1 MGYNPRLLQPAV
13 TKMHYPINEIFQTIQ
28 GEGVFTGL
36 PAIFVRLQGC
46 PVGCPWCDTR
56 HTWVVDPA
64 REVGV
69 QAVLDCSN
77 ESDGWSKM
85 STAQILA
92 SFQQLGYQARHVV
105 ITGGEPCLYDLQD
118 LSTALI
124 AAGYQVQI
132 ETSGTSEI
140 KTHEQTWVTVSPKI
154 NMKGGLPVLVSALER
169 ANEIKHPVATE
180 RHVEELD
187 VLLATARLR
196 DDVVIALQ
204 PISQKPRATQLAMA
218 TCIARNWRLSIQTH
232 KYLDID

>member
-1 MGYNPRLLQPAV
+1 
-13 TKMHYPINEIFQTIQ
+13 MHYPINEIFQTIQ

-64 REVGV
+64 REVDSKE
-69 QAVLDCSN
+69 VLDRSN

-85 STAQILA
+85 STDEILG
-92 SFQQLGYQARHVV
+92 SFETLGYRARHVV
-105 ITGGEPCLYDLQD
+105 LTGGEPCLYDLTE
-118 LSTALI
+118 LSTALVT
-124 AAGYQVQI
+124 AGFQVQI

-140 KTHEQTWVTVSPKI
+140 QTHDSTWVTVSPKI
-154 NMKGGLPVLVSALER
+154 GMKGGLPVLRSALER

-180 RHVEELD
+180 HHIEELD
-187 VLLATARLR
+187 VLLATAELR
-196 DDVVIALQ
+196 KDVVIALQ
-204 PISQKPRATQLAMA
+204 PISQKPRATELAMV

-232 KYLDID
+232 KYLNID

>member
-1 MGYNPRLLQPAV
+1 
-13 TKMHYPINEIFQTIQ
+13 MHYPINEIFQTIQ

-64 REVGV
+64 REVDSKE
-69 QAVLDCSN
+69 VLDRSN

-85 STAQILA
+85 STDEILG
-92 SFQQLGYQARHVV
+92 SFETLGYRARHVV
-105 ITGGEPCLYDLQD
+105 LTGGEPCLYDLTE
-118 LSTALI
+118 LSMALVTA
-124 AAGYQVQI
+124 GFQVQI

-140 KTHEQTWVTVSPKI
+140 QTHDSTWVTVSPKI
-154 NMKGGLPVLVSALER
+154 GMKGGLPVLRSALER

-180 RHVEELD
+180 HHIEELD
-187 VLLATARLR
+187 VLLATAELR
-196 DDVVIALQ
+196 KDVVIALQ
-204 PISQKPRATQLAMA
+204 PISQKPRATELAMV

-232 KYLDID
+232 KYLNID